1 MLVGDN
7 GPTTTTMSSQHSD
20 DITALLNRSRDDP
33 DAAAEVYRLVYRD
46 LKRLAASQLGAGRDP
61 TLSATALISEA
72 YLKLVERTGKRWS
85 DRRHFLR
92 VAAKAMRQIT
102 IDYARARTRLKRGGA
117 QRDAT
122 LDEGRAAADRK
133 PEILLA
139 MEDGLEQLRGEQSRW
154 VSVVELRFFAGLS
167 GEEAAEALGV
177 SLSSVNRDWAHAR
190 AWLKRFLT
198 S

>member
-1 MLVGDN
+1 
-7 GPTTTTMSSQHSD
+7 MSSQPSD

-33 DAAAEVYRLVYRD
+33 DAAAQVYQLVYDD
-46 LKRLAASQLGAGRDP
+46 LKRLAASQLGAKGDA
-61 TLSATALISEA
+61 TLSATALINEA
-72 YLKLVERTGKRWS
+72 YLKLVERTGTRWG

-92 VAAKAMRQIT
+92 VAARAMRQIT
-102 IDYARARTRLKRGGA
+102 IDHARARTRLKRGGGR
-117 QRDAT
+117 RDAT

-139 MEDGLEQLRGEQSRW
+139 MEEGLELLRDEQPRW

-177 SLSSVNRDWAHAR
+177 SLSSVNRDWAQAR
-190 AWLKRFLT
+190 AWLRHFLT